1 MAQSRHSKFFALKR
15 WFRHDG
21 MSAPIH
27 IQHVLLSLR
36 PGGLENGVVNVVNR
50 LDPERFRS
58 SVCCLQASGEFAQR
72 ITRSDVPVHEMDLR
86 KGNDPMMPL
95 RLARLFRRTGTDIV
109 HTRNAEAFF
118 YGAVGARMAGIGTV
132 IHSEHGRTLPDTFRR
147 MALQRWLAPL
157 ANMTF
162 AVSEQLKLDLVK
174 HVRLAKD
181 RIHVIYNG
189 VDLGR
194 FASTDRVRAR
204 ALLGVDQATTVI
216 GSVGR
221 LAAVK
226 NYKLLV
232 RAIAAIP
239 GVDLVLI
246 GDGPQRGQI
255 EAEAAAAGICE
266 RVRLLG
272 HREDV
277 AELLPGLDVFV
288 LPSLSEGMSNTLLE
302 AMACG
307 LPVVASRVGGN
318 VELVRNGVTGIL
330 FPSEDAEALST
341 ALRPLCADA
350 GLRATM
356 GLQGKRRAREQ
367 FGIDT
372 MIDAYQSMYARAIA
386 RFRGR

>member
-1 MAQSRHSKFFALKR
+1 MAQSRHAELLALKR
-15 WFRHDG
+15 WFRHDR
-21 MSAPIH
+21 MNPPIH
-27 IQHVLLSLR
+27 IQHVLLSLK

-58 SVCCLQASGEFAQR
+58 SVCCLQTSGEFAER
-72 ITRSDVPVHEMDLR
+72 ITRSDVAVHQMGLR

-95 RLARLFRRTGTDIV
+95 RLARLFRRTRADIV

-118 YGAVGARMAGIGTV
+118 YGAVAARMAGVGAI

-157 ANMTF
+157 AKVTF
-162 AVSEQLKLDLVK
+162 AVSEQLRIDLVK
-174 HVRLAKD
+174 HVRLTNG
-181 RIHVIYNG
+181 RVQVIYNG

-194 FASTDRVRAR
+194 FASTDRARAR
-204 ALLGVDQATTVI
+204 ALLGVGQARTVV

-232 RAIAAIP
+232 RAIAGIP
-239 GVDLVLI
+239 DVDLVLI
-246 GDGPQRGQI
+246 GDGPQRADI
-255 EAEAAAAGICE
+255 EAAAAAAGVSE

-318 VELVRNGVTGIL
+318 VELVGDGVNGML
-330 FPSEDAEALST
+330 FPSEDAEALSV
-341 ALRPLCADA
+341 ALRSLCGDT
-350 GLRATM
+350 GLRAAM
-356 GLQGKRRAREQ
+356 GAQGKQRATEQ
-367 FGIDT
+367 FGIDA
-372 MIDAYQSMYARAIA
+372 MIDRYESIYADAIA
-386 RFRGR
+386 RPRGR